1 VFICIDDSICAII
14 SYGMASC
21 YLIPWR
27 KSSILTKQDG
37 TTALMWG
44 ALEGHASVV
53 TLLLSANADVNHADE
68 VSK

>member
-1 VFICIDDSICAII
+1 MCAII
-14 SYGMASC
+14 SYGIASSN
-21 YLIPWR
+21 LISWR
-27 KSSILTKQDG
+27 KYSILAKQDG

-44 ALEGHASVV
+44 ALEGHVSVV